1 MANVEI
7 DNKKMWEYLLNNSKD
22 PNLVEDI
29 VNGLRAQGYDWK
41 NGEITAITPE
51 THWKNIPELQELE
64 SIGKQNLA
72 EFEKKVTHGEDRH
85 DESEGVA

>member
-29 VNGLRAQGYDWK
+29 SQRS
-41 NGEITAITPE
+41 
-51 THWKNIPELQELE
+51 E
-64 SIGKQNLA
+64 SARL
-72 EFEKKVTHGEDRH
+72 
-85 DESEGVA
+85 